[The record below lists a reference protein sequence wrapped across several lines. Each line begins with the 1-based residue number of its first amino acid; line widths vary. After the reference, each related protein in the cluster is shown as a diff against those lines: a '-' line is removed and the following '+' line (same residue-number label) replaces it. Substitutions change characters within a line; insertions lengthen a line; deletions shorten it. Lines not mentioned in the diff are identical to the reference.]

1 MKGPLVLGVFASGR
15 GSNLEAI
22 LEAIEAGKLPARV
35 AVVLSDRPEAPALE
49 KARRRG
55 IPGLAVLPGDF
66 PSRQVY
72 EERLVEICR
81 QHGVELVVLAGF
93 MRLLGPTFLSA
104 YRHRVMNIH
113 PALLPSFP
121 GLHAQEQAVR
131 YGVRFSGCTVHFVDE
146 GMDTGPI
153 ILQAVVPVEQD
164 DTPETLA
171 ARILVEEHRL
181 YPEAIRLYAEGR
193 LRIEGRRVLI
203 APPER

>member
-1 MKGPLVLGVFASGR
+1 MREPLVLGVFASGR

-22 LEAIEAGKLPARV
+22 LNEIEAGKLPARV
-35 AVVLSDRPEAPALE
+35 AVVVSDQPEAPALE
-49 KARRRG
+49 RARRRG
-55 IPGLAVLPGDF
+55 IPALAVLPGDF
-66 PSRQVY
+66 SSRQAY

-104 YRHRVMNIH
+104 YRHHIMNIH

-146 GMDTGPI
+146 GVDTGPI

-193 LRIEGRRVLI
+193 LHIEGRRVI
-203 APPER
+203 ITPPKK